1 MSSPAELDIGPH
13 PVYIAHSGQRPAPM
27 NEARYFHRAAARKE
41 HVPLTRPI
49 TITVVAPISA
59 VISDSEAIVTGRQYG
74 VRGYS
79 KRVSSAD
86 FYRLADKTT
95 SSSKSCSLKS

>member
-1 MSSPAELDIGPH
+1 VSSPAEVDIGPH
-13 PVYIAHSGQRPAPM
+13 PVYIAHSDQRPAPT

-59 VISDSEAIVTGRQYG
+59 VISNSEAIVTGRQYG
-74 VRGYS
+74 VSGYS
-79 KRVSSAD
+79 KRVRSVD
-86 FYRLADKTT
+86 LYRLADKTT
-95 SSSKSCSLKS
+95 GGQYSPHT